1 MAELSDFLKELDD
14 RRIAYSIDETR
25 AQDEPVSL
33 DIEADILCNVEI
45 DPDLKYMDVFARFF
59 YEDELDSNEREL
71 SKESLANE
79 YTYFFEQCLY
89 SYLQRNTHHLVSRW
103 DDGCF
108 SCYGSETR
116 IGFCR
121 VKCVP
126 DLVKEFVDVVQSFCR
141 ESGALSAEELQDIL
155 LHELIQH
162 EESNLMTLVA
172 INKKK
177 ANTQAVESET
187 VKQFAGEEYCLF
199 DARQVKYATPIDAW
213 RFVLSVIHECEYFD
227 TISFTFY
234 ERSMCVNTYSYQI
247 TLPLGN
253 YEAAAKIEE
262 INLRGAISRYLPFCD
277 ESIVGQ
283 MQQIAYNIPRSSSRL
298 KIITEG
304 KTDWK
309 HIKHAFA
316 CSNTAKAKGWNGFSF
331 EEFDEKIQ
339 MGNDMLK
346 QICVVQ
352 AKIKRSNPVIA
363 IFDRDDNTVLQQVT
377 DKDRGFK
384 DWGNHVYSLA
394 LPIPEHRKN
403 TPAISI
409 EHYYSD
415 DEIKKE
421 YPIDGI
427 LRRLF
432 MGNEFDEFGRA
443 PEIGRMCAKYSCCGR
458 GKIHI
463 IDEKV
468 YDSNSRSNVNY
479 ALSKSR
485 FAEIKASESVLS
497 KEANM
502 AFDQLGYKIEEI
514 LKFDRLK
521 KRSK

>member
-1 MAELSDFLKELDD
+1 MNSIDVFLKALEEYKLEFDL
-14 RRIAYSIDETR
+14 E
-25 AQDEPVSL
+25 EPISEEDPVRL
-33 DIEADILCNVEI
+33 ILNTDIPCVVEI
-45 DPDLKYMDVFARFF
+45 DSSLNKMDMFAYFF

-71 SKESLANE
+71 SEEPLANE

-89 SYLQRNTHHLVSRW
+89 SYLQRNTHHVVSRW

-116 IGFCR
+116 IGFSR
-121 VKCVP
+121 VNCIP
-126 DLVKEFVDVVQSFCR
+126 DLVKEFADAVQNFCR
-141 ESGALSAEELQDIL
+141 ESGVLSAEELQDIL

-162 EESNLMTLVA
+162 EESNLMTLVV

-177 ANTQAVESET
+177 ANTQAIESET
-187 VKQFAGEEYCLF
+187 VKQFTGEEYCLF
-199 DARQVKYATPIDAW
+199 DARQVKYATTIDAW
-213 RFVLSVIHECEYFD
+213 RFVLRVIHECEYFD
-227 TISFTFY
+227 TISFSFD
-234 ERSMCVNTYSYQI
+234 ERSMCVNTHSYQI
-247 TLPLGN
+247 TLPLVN

-277 ESIVGQ
+277 ESIEGQ

-298 KIITEG
+298 QIFTEG

-309 HIKHAFA
+309 HIKHAFD
-316 CSNTAKAKGWNGFSF
+316 CSNTAKMKGWNDFSF
-331 EEFDEKIQ
+331 EEFDDKIQ
-339 MGNDMLK
+339 MGNGMLK
-346 QICVVQ
+346 QLCVVQ
-352 AKIKRSNPVIA
+352 SKIRRSNPVIA
-363 IFDRDDNTVLQQVT
+363 IFDRDDNSVLQQVT
-377 DKDRGFK
+377 DKTGDFK

-409 EHYYSD
+409 EHYYSN

-443 PEIGRMCAKYSCCGR
+443 PEIGRICTKYSCCGR
-458 GKIHI
+458 GKINI

-468 YDSNSRSNVNY
+468 YDSNSRSTVNY

-485 FAEIKASESVLS
+485 FTDIKESESVLS
-497 KEANM
+497 KEAIM
-502 AFDQLGYKIEEI
+502 AFDLLGYKIEEI
-514 LKFDRLK
+514 LKYDQAK
-521 KRSK
+521 KRNK